1 MGSDDAVMCFERK
14 LLAHCSPT
22 IAGLK
27 PANMFTLHL
36 KCTQG
41 HTAPRCASLGFLEL
55 SHALESCRARLA
67 GQGVRIHVLAQRP
80 ASVLLLVYRP
90 QLLGRVLGG
99 PREAAFLVALGYEPA
114 DVQACLQH
122 LARRVAVSD
131 QLAGAQRTCA
141 FPHEVGLFLGYPFE
155 DVVAF
160 IENGGR
166 GSVACGCWKV
176 YSQER
181 DAAECFCRYKE
192 CTRECARRYEQGAAL
207 EELAAAGR
215 AAEERLAA

>member
-1 MGSDDAVMCFERK
+1 MGSDDAVTCLERK

-36 KCTQG
+36 KCATG
-41 HTAPRCASLGFLEL
+41 CKGPKCASLGFLEL

-90 QLLGRVLGG
+90 QLLGRALGG
-99 PREAAFLVALGYEPA
+99 PREAAFLAALGYEPA
-114 DVQACLQH
+114 DVGACVEH
-122 LARRVAVSD
+122 LAQRVAASD

-181 DAAECFCRYKE
+181 DAAECFCRYKK
-192 CTRECARRYEQGAAL
+192 CTRECARRYEQGTAL
-207 EELAAAGR
+207 EELAAAGK
-215 AAEERLAA
+215 AAEQRLAA

>member
-1 MGSDDAVMCFERK
+1 MGSDDAVTCFERK
-14 LLAHCSPT
+14 LLAHCSPA

-27 PANMFTLHL
+27 PANMFTCHL
-36 KCTQG
+36 KGARG
-41 HTAPRCASLGFLEL
+41 HAGPKCASLGFLEL

-67 GQGVRIHVLAQRP
+67 GQGVRIHVLAWRP
-80 ASVLLLVYRP
+80 SSVLLLVYRP
-90 QLLGRVLGG
+90 QLLGRALAG
-99 PREAAFLVALGYEPA
+99 PREAAFLAALGYEP
-114 DVQACLQH
+114 DDIGACVER
-122 LARRVAVSD
+122 LARRVAASD

-141 FPHEVGLFLGYPFE
+141 FPHEVGLFLGYPYE

>member
-1 MGSDDAVMCFERK
+1 MSSDDAIACFERK
-14 LLAHCSPT
+14 LVAHCSPA

-27 PANMFTLHL
+27 PANMFTCHL
-36 KCTQG
+36 KGARG
-41 HTAPRCASLGFLEL
+41 HAGPKCASLGFLDF
-55 SHALESCRARLA
+55 SHALESCRGRLA

-80 ASVLLLVYRP
+80 TSMLLLVYRP
-90 QLLGRVLGG
+90 QLLGHALNQ
-99 PREAAFLVALGYEPA
+99 PREAAFLAALGYEPA
-114 DVQACLQH
+114 DVQACLRH
-122 LARRVAVSD
+122 LARRVTASD

-141 FPHEVGLFLGYPFE
+141 FPHEVGLFLGYPYE

-160 IENGGR
+160 IANGGS

-181 DAAECFCRYKE
+181 DAVECFCRYKE

-215 AAEERLAA
+215 AAEQRLVA